1 MTADSNPLVTFLENY
16 LLTPTSDFYL
26 SKILHDPNGKSLD
39 YFSTNEINLG
49 VFPVEGVAIGAT
61 IKNLLIKG
69 LSNTQVIIS
78 GNTPDI
84 TVVGN
89 QVTFHAKLPNT
100 QQGYIRPPDVPDK
113 IEMQGE
119 LDVSI
124 AGTPMPPGSI
134 FVTVN
139 AIENITGVF
148 TADEQEVNDPSTAQ
162 VTFTQTS
169 VEIEEDSSNINIAVN
184 IESGFASTLNQVLN
198 TPNVYST
205 IITQLNDELAKPDIL
220 AKLSAVATNCARAAL
235 KNSTKYKSRVA

>member
-1 MTADSNPLVTFLENY
+1 MTVDPNPLVTFLENY
-16 LLTPTSDFYL
+16 LLMPNSDFYL
-26 SKILHDPNGKSLD
+26 SKILYDPNGKSLD

-49 VFPVEGVAIGAT
+49 VFFVEGVTLDVT

-100 QQGYIRPPDVPDK
+100 QQGYIRPLGVPDK

-119 LDVSI
+119 IDVSI
-124 AGTPMPPGSI
+124 AGTPMPPGTI
-134 FVTVN
+134 LVTVN
-139 AIENITGVF
+139 TIENITGVF
-148 TADEQEVNDPSTAQ
+148 TADEQEANDLSTAQ
-162 VTFTQTS
+162 VTFTQIS
-169 VEIEEDSSNINIAVN
+169 VEMEEASSNINIEVN
-184 IESGFASTLNQVLN
+184 IESGFASTINQLLN
-198 TPNVYST
+198 TPKAYST
-205 IITQLNDELAKPDIL
+205 IIAQLNVELAKSDTL

-235 KNSTKYKSRVA
+235 KNSTDYERKVN